1 MKYIRTCQECGF
13 EQECP
18 RPTHTDKTKDG
29 LTDAFCN
36 RKCKKCKS
44 EALDLGSDRPSTQAE
59 IDAALKFDESFYE

>member
-1 MKYIRTCQECGF
+1 MKYIRTCQSCGH

-44 EALDLGSDRPSTQAE
+44 ESLDLGSEQPSTPAE
-59 IDAALKFDESFYE
+59 IEAQRKFMESWE